1 MSPRAVQR
9 NGPFVHSCDSALA
22 RALWRRQPGEMIMG
36 RNGMAALAALGGIAL
51 GALAG
56 CGSVTASETTPPA
69 GQQELLDRI
78 AIEDMV
84 TRYYGNFG
92 KQDAAEDFG
101 AFYTEDAVF
110 DVNGIVST
118 GREAIEGFYAE
129 SAEEADAPA
138 AQGTF
143 HMMISN
149 PVIDV
154 DGDTATASFF
164 WTGVLNTAIQD
175 PPRLLEQGREYDLLV
190 KQDGEWRIKKRVV
203 IADSGMPERY
213 MATYAPRLDYDIKAE

>member
-1 MSPRAVQR
+1 M
-9 NGPFVHSCDSALA
+9 VHN
-22 RALWRRQPGEMIMG
+22 WV
-36 RNGMAALAALGGIAL
+36 AALAAMGGLAV

-56 CGSVTASETTPPA
+56 PHVPGLAAGSA
-69 GQQELLDRI
+69 GAEGSAALADRI

-110 DVNGIVST
+110 DVNGVVST
-118 GREAIEGFYAE
+118 GREAIEKFYAD
-129 SAEEADAPA
+129 SAEEEDAPA

-149 PVIDV
+149 PIIDV
-154 DGDTATASFF
+154 NGDTATAQFM
-164 WTGVLNTAIQD
+164 WTGVMNTAIEGRPQ
-175 PPRLLEQGREYDLLV
+175 LWEQGREYDLLV
-190 KQDGEWRIKKRVV
+190 KQDGQWRIKKRTV
-203 IADSGMPERY
+203 IADSGLPERY
-213 MATYAPRLDYDIKAE
+213 RATYQPRKDYDIAAE

>member
-1 MSPRAVQR
+1 MDR
-9 NGPFVHSCDSALA
+9 N
-22 RALWRRQPGEMIMG
+22 WI
-36 RNGMAALAALGGIAL
+36 AALAATGFALALGGCNQTSAQTTL
-51 GALAG
+51 SAEQQALA
-56 CGSVTASETTPPA
+56 
-69 GQQELLDRI
+69 DRI

-92 KQDAAEDFG
+92 KQDAADDFG

-118 GREAIEGFYAE
+118 GREAIEAFYTDTGDD
-129 SAEEADAPA
+129 EEAPA

-154 DGDTATASFF
+154 NGDTATAQFM
-164 WTGVLNTAIQD
+164 WTGVMNTGIQER
-175 PPRLLEQGREYDLLV
+175 PLLFEQGREYDELV
-190 KQDGEWRIKKRVV
+190 KQDGEWRIKTRVV
-203 IADSGMPERY
+203 IADSGLPDRY
-213 MATYAPRLDYDIKAE
+213 MATYEPRLDYRIDAGP

>member
-1 MSPRAVQR
+1 MVR
-9 NGPFVHSCDSALA
+9 NWV
-22 RALWRRQPGEMIMG
+22 
-36 RNGMAALAALGGIAL
+36 AALAAVGGIAV

-56 CGSVTASETTPPA
+56 PHVPGLAAGADASMDHSLA
-69 GQQELLDRI
+69 DRI

-101 AFYTEDAVF
+101 AFYTEVAVF

-118 GREAIEGFYAE
+118 GREAIEAFYIDTGDD
-129 SAEEADAPA
+129 EEAPA

-149 PVIDV
+149 PIIDV
-154 DGDTATASFF
+154 NGDTATAEFM
-164 WTGVLNTAIQD
+164 WTGVMNETIEGRPVLW
-175 PPRLLEQGREYDLLV
+175 EQGREYDLLV

-203 IADSGMPERY
+203 IADSGLPERY
-213 MATYAPRLDYDIKAE
+213 AATYEPRMDYDIAAE

>member
-1 MSPRAVQR
+1 MDR
-9 NGPFVHSCDSALA
+9 N
-22 RALWRRQPGEMIMG
+22 WI
-36 RNGMAALAALGGIAL
+36 AALAATGFALALGGCNQTSAQTTL
-51 GALAG
+51 SAEQQALA
-56 CGSVTASETTPPA
+56 
-69 GQQELLDRI
+69 DRI

-92 KQDAAEDFG
+92 KQDAADDFG

-118 GREAIEGFYAE
+118 GREAIEAFYTDTGDD
-129 SAEEADAPA
+129 EEAPA

-154 DGDTATASFF
+154 NGDTASAQFM
-164 WTGVLNTAIQD
+164 WTGNGGWYAAEITEINEDGTMLSVLYEDGI
-175 PPRLLEQGREYDLLV
+175 REGRASAFC
-190 KQDGEWRIKKRVV
+190 RSR
-203 IADSGMPERY
+203 
-213 MATYAPRLDYDIKAE
+213 

>member
-1 MSPRAVQR
+1 
-9 NGPFVHSCDSALA
+9 
-22 RALWRRQPGEMIMG
+22 
-36 RNGMAALAALGGIAL
+36 MAALAALGGIAL

-69 GQQELLDRI
+69 GQQELFDRI

-110 DVNGIVST
+110 DVNGIVSN
-118 GREAIEGFYAE
+118 GREAIEAFYTDTGDD
-129 SAEEADAPA
+129 EEAPA
-138 AQGTF
+138 AQGAF

-154 DGDTATASFF
+154 NGDTATAQFM
-164 WTGVLNTAIQD
+164 WTGVMNSTIDGRPQLW
-175 PPRLLEQGREYDLLV
+175 EQGREYDLLV
-190 KQDGEWRIKKRVV
+190 RQNGQWRIKKRTV
-203 IADSGMPERY
+203 IADSGLPERY
-213 MATYAPRLDYDIKAE
+213 RATYEPRMDYDINAE

>member
-1 MSPRAVQR
+1 MVR
-9 NGPFVHSCDSALA
+9 NWV
-22 RALWRRQPGEMIMG
+22 
-36 RNGMAALAALGGIAL
+36 AALAALGGVAA
-51 GALAG
+51 GALVGPHVPGLA
-56 CGSVTASETTPPA
+56 ASSTQADARTTLA
-69 GQQELLDRI
+69 DRI

-118 GREAIEGFYAE
+118 GREAIEAFYAE

-143 HMMISN
+143 NMMISN

-154 DGDTATASFF
+154 SGDTATASFF
-164 WTGVLNTAIQD
+164 WTGVINTGIQE
-175 PPRLLEQGREYDLLV
+175 PPQLLEQGREYDLLV
-190 KQDGEWRIKKRVV
+190 RQDGEWRIKKRVV
-203 IADSGMPERY
+203 IADSGLPDRY
-213 MATYAPRLDYDIKAE
+213 MATYAPRIDYRIDAGE

>member
-1 MSPRAVQR
+1 MVR
-9 NGPFVHSCDSALA
+9 NWV
-22 RALWRRQPGEMIMG
+22 
-36 RNGMAALAALGGIAL
+36 AALAAMGGIAA
-51 GALAG
+51 GALVGPHVPGLA
-56 CGSVTASETTPPA
+56 ASNSAATVDA
-69 GQQELLDRI
+69 ALADRI

-92 KQDAAEDFG
+92 KQDAADDFG

-118 GREAIEGFYAE
+118 GREAIEGFYTDTGDD
-129 SAEEADAPA
+129 EEAPA

-154 DGDTATASFF
+154 DGDTATATFF
-164 WTGVLNTAIQD
+164 WTGVMNTAIQER
-175 PPRLLEQGREYDLLV
+175 PVLWEQGREYDQLV
-190 KQDGEWRIKKRVV
+190 KQDGQWRIKKRVV
-203 IADSGMPERY
+203 IADSGLPERY
-213 MATYAPRLDYDIKAE
+213 MATYQPRLDYDITAGE

>member
-1 MSPRAVQR
+1 MVRNWVAAV
-9 NGPFVHSCDSALA
+9 
-22 RALWRRQPGEMIMG
+22 
-36 RNGMAALAALGGIAL
+36 AAIGGIAV

-56 CGSVTASETTPPA
+56 PHVPGLAASDGGRASSPNGDGIMA
-69 GQQELLDRI
+69 DRK

-118 GREAIEGFYAE
+118 GREAIEKFYAD

-138 AQGTF
+138 ALGTF

-149 PVIDV
+149 PIIDV
-154 DGDTATASFF
+154 KGDTATAQFM
-164 WTGVLNTAIQD
+164 WTGVMNAGIQER
-175 PPRLLEQGREYDLLV
+175 PQLFEQGREYDLLV
-190 KQDGEWRIKKRVV
+190 KQDGQWRIKKRVV
-203 IADSGMPERY
+203 IADSGLPERY
-213 MATYAPRLDYDIKAE
+213 MATYTPRMDFDITKE

>member
-1 MSPRAVQR
+1 MDR
-9 NGPFVHSCDSALA
+9 N
-22 RALWRRQPGEMIMG
+22 WI
-36 RNGMAALAALGGIAL
+36 AALAATGFALALGGCNQTSAQTTL
-51 GALAG
+51 SAEQQALA
-56 CGSVTASETTPPA
+56 
-69 GQQELLDRI
+69 DRI

-92 KQDAAEDFG
+92 KQDAADDFG

-118 GREAIEGFYAE
+118 GREAIEAFYTDTGDD
-129 SAEEADAPA
+129 EEAPA
-138 AQGTF
+138 AKGTF

-154 DGDTATASFF
+154 NGDTATAQFM
-164 WTGVLNTAIQD
+164 WTGVMNTGIQER
-175 PPRLLEQGREYDLLV
+175 PLLFEQGREYDELV

-203 IADSGMPERY
+203 IADSGLPERY
-213 MATYAPRLDYDIKAE
+213 MATYEPRLDYDIAAE

>member
-1 MSPRAVQR
+1 MDR
-9 NGPFVHSCDSALA
+9 N
-22 RALWRRQPGEMIMG
+22 WI
-36 RNGMAALAALGGIAL
+36 AALAATGFALALGGCNQTSAQTTL
-51 GALAG
+51 SAEQQALA
-56 CGSVTASETTPPA
+56 
-69 GQQELLDRI
+69 DRI

-92 KQDAAEDFG
+92 KQDAADDFG

-118 GREAIEGFYAE
+118 GREAIEAFYTDTGDD
-129 SAEEADAPA
+129 EEAPA

-164 WTGVLNTAIQD
+164 WTGVLNTAIQE
-175 PPRLLEQGREYDLLV
+175 PPKLLEQGREYDLLV
-190 KQDGEWRIKKRVV
+190 RQDGAWRIKKRVV
-203 IADSGMPERY
+203 IADSGLPDRY
-213 MATYAPRLDYDIKAE
+213 MATYQPRLDYNIASD

>member
-1 MSPRAVQR
+1 MVR
-9 NGPFVHSCDSALA
+9 NWV
-22 RALWRRQPGEMIMG
+22 
-36 RNGMAALAALGGIAL
+36 AALAAVGGIAV
-51 GALAG
+51 GALVGPHVLAASSDAG
-56 CGSVTASETTPPA
+56 LESALA
-69 GQQELLDRI
+69 DRI
-78 AIEDMV
+78 AIEDRV

-118 GREAIEGFYAE
+118 GREAIEAFYVE
-129 SAEEADAPA
+129 SGNEEDAPA

-154 DGDTATASFF
+154 NGDTATAEFL
-164 WTGVLNTAIQD
+164 WTGVLNQTIEGR
-175 PPRLLEQGREYDLLV
+175 PVLLEQGREYDLLV

-203 IADSGMPERY
+203 IADSGLPERY
-213 MATYAPRLDYDIKAE
+213 AATYEPRLDYEIAAE

>member
-1 MSPRAVQR
+1 MDR
-9 NGPFVHSCDSALA
+9 N
-22 RALWRRQPGEMIMG
+22 WI
-36 RNGMAALAALGGIAL
+36 AALAATGFALALGGCNQTSAQTTL
-51 GALAG
+51 SAEQQALA
-56 CGSVTASETTPPA
+56 
-69 GQQELLDRI
+69 DRI

-110 DVNGIVST
+110 DVNGIVSN
-118 GREAIEGFYAE
+118 GREAIEAFYTDTGDD
-129 SAEEADAPA
+129 EEAPA

-154 DGDTATASFF
+154 NGDTATAQFM
-164 WTGVLNTAIQD
+164 WTGVMNTGIQER
-175 PPRLLEQGREYDLLV
+175 PLLFEQGREYDELV

-203 IADSGMPERY
+203 IADSGLPDRY
-213 MATYAPRLDYDIKAE
+213 MATYEPRLDYRIDAGP

>member
-1 MSPRAVQR
+1 MVR
-9 NGPFVHSCDSALA
+9 NWV
-22 RALWRRQPGEMIMG
+22 
-36 RNGMAALAALGGIAL
+36 AALAVTGGIAL

-56 CGSVTASETTPPA
+56 PHVPGLAASNAEA
-69 GQQELLDRI
+69 GASATLADRV

-84 TRYYGNFG
+84 TRYYANFG
-92 KQDAAEDFG
+92 RQDAAEDFG

-118 GREAIEGFYAE
+118 GRKAIEGFYAA

-138 AQGTF
+138 RLGTF

-154 DGDTATASFF
+154 NGDTATAEFM
-164 WTGVLNTAIQD
+164 WTGVINTGIQE
-175 PPRLLEQGREYDLLV
+175 PPQLLEQGREYDLLV
-190 KQDGEWRIKKRVV
+190 RQDGQWRIKKRVV
-203 IADSGMPERY
+203 IADSGLPERY
-213 MATYAPRLDYDIKAE
+213 MATYQPRTDYRIDAGE